1 MSTTKNKSQVLRVW
15 EDFILKVDAWGTD
28 KQPVMVAWKGGVD
41 RSMET
46 LEPAIAELM
55 AELQDGQVF
64 ERDAWETVLAIDDF
78 LAEVVAWAQSVKDD
92 WQNTNPA
99 GHKELWDAFH
109 QVSKAATENLP
120 DKIETVAQLLS
131 LPNMPA
137 QQVARMYGWF
147 DELGNPDVNKVE
159 DEKLNPGR
167 HTANW
172 VNPTKLARDKRV
184 EEAWAKR
191 CETFGGWDTGIFM
204 PDAEAPSQRKEEPAK
219 EPLEELL
226 SYPGMTFDQ
235 AAKMKHM
242 TMDEVRE
249 AAKEIALANPMVAQ
263 LVSVDTAMGRMSV
276 NHDLR
281 SARNML
287 AAAVVDSYPELDTVE
302 RIYAMADDGIRPGRI
317 LAALRATHC
326 AIDYDQ
332 VVSILNRRGTQNA
345 TTETTDEERTEAGVV
360 AGISDEAESE
370 QAGEKTSSRRGRPS
384 KKPAASV

>member
-1 MSTTKNKSQVLRVW
+1 
-15 EDFILKVDAWGTD
+15 
-28 KQPVMVAWKGGVD
+28 
-41 RSMET
+41 
-46 LEPAIAELM
+46 
-55 AELQDGQVF
+55 
-64 ERDAWETVLAIDDF
+64 VLAIDAF
-78 LAEVVAWAQSVKDD
+78 LSEVVKWAQNVKDN
-92 WQNTNPA
+92 WQDTDPA
-99 GHKELWDAFH
+99 GHKELWDCFH
-109 QVSKAATENLP
+109 EVARAATENLP
-120 DKIETVAQLLS
+120 EKIESVAQLLS
-131 LPNMPA
+131 LEKMPA

-147 DELGNPDVNKVE
+147 DEFGNPDVNKVE
-159 DEKLNPGR
+159 EEKINPGK

-172 VNPTKLARDKRV
+172 VNPNKVQRNQRV
-184 EEAWAKR
+184 QDAWAVR
-191 CETFGGWDTGIFM
+191 CETFGGWDTSIFM
-204 PDAEAPSQRKEEPAK
+204 PNADAPLQKKEEPAK

-242 TMDEVRE
+242 TIDQVRD

-302 RIYAMADDGIRPGRI
+302 RIHAMSDDGIRPGRI

-332 VVSILNRRGTQNA
+332 VVTILNRRGTTYAN
-345 TTETTDEERTEAGVV
+345 TEAAHEEGTEASAEPGVS
-360 AGISDEAESE
+360 IEAEVE
-370 QAGEKTSSRRGRPS
+370 QPGQEATPRRGRPS
-384 KKPAASV
+384 KKSASGV